1 MEDPWASF
9 SRKILTLF
17 SGDLEVHSTQKNYTD
32 LRILKAGDLKVPEEL
47 IKNFLDTYLGKV
59 VLDGVW
65 KPFIEL
71 LDTELENG
79 EKLLHFAKSVY
90 KLTRGLFSCLELF
103 NDYPLYLEDRLF
115 QYQSG
120 HFFPICCSF
129 LQETFEAYCTRS
141 SDNNSTSC
149 ASELELQKADITL
162 QLLREIVEVL
172 SSLRLTHRVFGVCS
186 AEVAQKAIS
195 ARMENIRKRFAA
207 RYLPPLLAWVRSTV
221 VSWLTHL
228 YRGYL
233 PEPLPRLE
241 LSLFSYTYHSF
252 GLMRIEEI
260 FDIIVDYDSEDHASH
275 PALEDLKECL
285 HHTDLKDNL
294 IHRLKSQNEERLLHH
309 GADTSDIITH
319 LQQLTAALRFI
330 DPSGAVLKAVQGD
343 IHSYLRLRPDAS
355 RCLINTFVDNDQYMT
370 GILSALPAEDESD
383 SDWEPEPRVS
393 YEKNSYEATIYGS
406 KERFAADYHAVL
418 AETLLLSENCDLD
431 KELRNLELLKARFG
445 EDLFLKCTVMLE
457 DVAESRRLNAILGQ
471 RELPLQ
477 TLIISKLF
485 WPSLHEE
492 LFSPPLLVKRWLS
505 QFDESFQ
512 KIKAARCLSYLMN
525 YGTVELE
532 LVFGNKTF
540 QYCVSPLLATI
551 IIHFKENDKISSA
564 ELATLLAVPPH
575 VIKRKIA
582 FWVNEGVLIEVG
594 DSTYEINQLGPHSPA
609 QTSAI
614 CFERDAAIPAEPP
627 QEAEDLELCWKF
639 VVGMLTN
646 IGAMSLKRIYSMLS
660 MCVGES
666 VPKET
671 AIKTYLQKRVIDG
684 HLEYLAGNYSL
695 TTHQKI
701 PNTRAFTRKSIS
713 KNTRHYLIIMPCY
726 FTITRL
732 LLLVDLVVKG
742 LKEVLRKTSC

>member
-1 MEDPWASF
+1 
-9 SRKILTLF
+9 
-17 SGDLEVHSTQKNYTD
+17 
-32 LRILKAGDLKVPEEL
+32 
-47 IKNFLDTYLGKV
+47 
-59 VLDGVW
+59 
-65 KPFIEL
+65 
-71 LDTELENG
+71 
-79 EKLLHFAKSVY
+79 
-90 KLTRGLFSCLELF
+90 
-103 NDYPLYLEDRLF
+103 
-115 QYQSG
+115 
-120 HFFPICCSF
+120 
-129 LQETFEAYCTRS
+129 S

-195 ARMENIRKRFAA
+195 ARMENIRKRFGVFPFAQPLKQILSLFSAAA

-228 YRGYL
+228 YRGRNPCSVQLKSLPFAQGYL

-370 GILSALPAEDESD
+370 GILSALPQAEDESD

-492 LFSPPLLVKRWLS
+492 LFSPPLLVKR
-505 QFDESFQ
+505 
-512 KIKAARCLSYLMN
+512 
-525 YGTVELE
+525 LE
-532 LVFGNKTF
+532 K
-540 QYCVSPLLATI
+540 
-551 IIHFKENDKISSA
+551 
-564 ELATLLAVPPH
+564 
-575 VIKRKIA
+575 
-582 FWVNEGVLIEVG
+582 
-594 DSTYEINQLGPHSPA
+594 
-609 QTSAI
+609 
-614 CFERDAAIPAEPP
+614 
-627 QEAEDLELCWKF
+627 
-639 VVGMLTN
+639 
-646 IGAMSLKRIYSMLS
+646 
-660 MCVGES
+660 
-666 VPKET
+666 
-671 AIKTYLQKRVIDG
+671 
-684 HLEYLAGNYSL
+684 
-695 TTHQKI
+695 
-701 PNTRAFTRKSIS
+701 
-713 KNTRHYLIIMPCY
+713 Y
-726 FTITRL
+726 F
-732 LLLVDLVVKG
+732 
-742 LKEVLRKTSC
+742 S